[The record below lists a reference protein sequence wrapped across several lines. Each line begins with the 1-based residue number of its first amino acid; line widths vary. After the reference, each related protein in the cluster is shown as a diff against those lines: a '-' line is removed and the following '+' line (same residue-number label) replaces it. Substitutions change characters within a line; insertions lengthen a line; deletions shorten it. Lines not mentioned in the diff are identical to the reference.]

1 MMEQDQLFKRLL
13 SISLVDLAK
22 FIKFDE
28 HISAALLRLDL
39 AARTRHII
47 QTIQFDDMWQAL
59 PENSNAYKI
68 YLSMRLSPDTLC
80 SFLDSEEEMHCLEW
94 RLVMPN
100 YADISEDRKPNCFG
114 EYLTSA
120 RLEIVDI
127 DQYDIAEACRFLD
140 KAYDFSW
147 LSNSTGHTLQKRI

>member
-1 MMEQDQLFKRLL
+1 MMEKDQLFKRLL
-13 SISLVDLAK
+13 SISLGDLAI

-28 HISAALLRLDL
+28 QISAALLRLDL

-47 QTIQFDDMWQAL
+47 QAIQFDDMWQAL
-59 PENSNAYKI
+59 PENSNTYKI
-68 YLSMRLSPDTLC
+68 YLSMRLAPMTLC
-80 SFLDSEEEMHCLEW
+80 SVLDNEEEMHCLEW

-114 EYLTSA
+114 EYLTMGQ
-120 RLEIVDI
+120 LEIVNI
-127 DQYDIAEACRFLD
+127 DDYDIEEACRFLD

-147 LSNSTGHTLQKRI
+147 HSNSAGHIR

>member
-68 YLSMRLSPDTLC
+68 YLSMRLSPATLC

-100 YADISEDRKPNCFG
+100 YADISEDRKPSCFG
-114 EYLTSA
+114 EYLTMA

-127 DQYDIAEACRFLD
+127 DQYDIEEACRFLD

-147 LSNSTGHTLQKRI
+147 LSNSTGHTLQKRS

>member
-1 MMEQDQLFKRLL
+1 LFKRLL

-68 YLSMRLSPDTLC
+68 YLSMRLSPATLC

-100 YADISEDRKPNCFG
+100 YADISEDRKPSCFG
-114 EYLTSA
+114 EYLTMA

-127 DQYDIAEACRFLD
+127 DQYDIEEACRFLD

-147 LSNSTGHTLQKRI
+147 LSNSTGHTLQKRS

>member
-68 YLSMRLSPDTLC
+68 YLPMRLSPATLC

-100 YADISEDRKPNCFG
+100 YADISEDRKPSCFG
-114 EYLTSA
+114 EYLTMA

-127 DQYDIAEACRFLD
+127 DQYDIEEACRFLD

>member
-1 MMEQDQLFKRLL
+1 MMEKDQLFKRLL
-13 SISLVDLAK
+13 SISLGDLAI

-28 HISAALLRLDL
+28 QISAALLRLDL

-47 QTIQFDDMWQAL
+47 QAIQFDDMWQAL
-59 PENSNAYKI
+59 PENSNTYKI
-68 YLSMRLSPDTLC
+68 YLSMRLAPMTLC
-80 SFLDSEEEMHCLEW
+80 SVLDNEEEMHCLEW

-100 YADISEDRKPNCFG
+100 YADISEDRKPSCFG
-114 EYLTSA
+114 EYLTMA

-127 DQYDIAEACRFLD
+127 DQYDIEEACRFLD

-147 LSNSTGHTLQKRI
+147 LSNSTGHTLQKRS